1 MSAPIDVTAGIE
13 RVMGDRALYA
23 RVLERFRSEYRGFP
37 ETLRSA
43 LAAGDAAL
51 AVRLAHSLKGAS
63 GMIEAGSLHGC
74 AQALEQALRAGQDD
88 PAAHLGRTEAELERV
103 LGEIDRL
110 LSAAAA
116 AAQAPQPATGGE
128 DVVGRLRRLL
138 DAGDGAATEILRS
151 ERPTLQAALG
161 AGRLARVAAA
171 VEAFEFE
178 AAARLIAS
186 PDDGQ

>member
-1 MSAPIDVTAGIE
+1 
-13 RVMGDRALYA
+13 MGDRALYA